1 MKQMFNQTRKKT
13 FEKVKAF
20 KYIPSSGGQRS
31 QISNPYP
38 YRMTK
43 TTFECQSQNVYTKDM
58 YHALSL
64 ISKLQ
69 M

>member
-1 MKQMFNQTRKKT
+1 MKQMFNQREKKT
-13 FEKVKAF
+13 FEKVNAF
-20 KYIPSSGGQRS
+20 KYMPPSAGQRA
-31 QISNPYP
+31 QISNPHP

-43 TTFECQSQNVYTKDM
+43 TAFECQSQNVYTKDI

-64 ISKLQ
+64 ISRLQ